1 MMNSEQWK
9 QAVQIQVPAFE
20 ALFEKALQEPHT
32 VEVINTAA
40 GNNEEAGALM
50 QQSGHVIRFLEK
62 NFQSEVFIGFDSGWT
77 QAFSQR
83 FLDGLPRS
91 ENMDATLFIELCT
104 HLTDTIRGALA
115 ESGVEVEVADMNP
128 IARED
133 LSFNQ
138 QKYLRATLEAAP
150 KAEGSGLLQMWV
162 VVSQPNLEEAAS
174 FEEQFS
180 EDNPFLDDRYADTA
194 ERFAQHIDLGEVE
207 NGNGNYKSEVSMQ
220 GQKVEF
226 EDFGK
231 SDTVNNNHEVR
242 NIDILKD
249 VEMQLSVE
257 LGRRKMP
264 LGKILQLVKGSVIE
278 LEKLAGEPVEILVN
292 GYKIAQGDVVVID
305 EHFGVRISNLLASQE
320 RIKELQ

>member
-1 MMNSEQWK
+1 MIELEQWNR
-9 QAVQIQVPAFE
+9 AIQIQLPALE
-20 ALFEKALQEPHT
+20 ALFEKALQESHT
-32 VEVINTAA
+32 VDVQDTAA
-40 GNNEEAGALM
+40 GNNEETGAHI
-50 QQSGHVIRFLEK
+50 QQAEHVIRFLEK
-62 NFQSEVFIGFDSGWT
+62 NFQSEVFIGFSSGWT
-77 QAFSQR
+77 QAFSQK
-83 FLDGLPRS
+83 FLAGSPAS
-91 ENMDATLFIELCT
+91 EDVEAALLAELCM
-104 HLTDTIRGALA
+104 HMTDTISGALA
-115 ESGVEVEVADMNP
+115 ESGVEVEVANMNP

-138 QKYLRATLEAAP
+138 QKYLRASLEAAP
-150 KAEGSGLLQMWV
+150 EAEGTAPLHIWV
-162 VVSQPNLEEAAS
+162 VVSQPNRDEVTS
-174 FEEQFS
+174 FREKFS
-180 EDNPFLDDRYADTA
+180 EDNPFLDDRYAGTA
-194 ERFAQHIDLGEVE
+194 ARFARHINLGQIE
-207 NGNGNYKSEVSMQ
+207 NSNSNYKSEVKMQ

-231 SDTVNNNHEVR
+231 SDTVNNNREVR

-264 LGKILQLVKGSVIE
+264 LGNILQLVKGSVIE